1 MYKNTALSLATT
13 SFQKQPDIT
22 IKLTVSIMNC
32 YGICLPFLFLLFE
45 NLLGESPPGNRTDLS
60 RCKLSHLGLEYT
72 GNIGKTESNVR
83 CQSWTSN
90 QPHKVSGDY
99 TDQMFPFG
107 SKKASKNYCRN
118 PDRKPTGPWCY
129 TMNSDLI
136 DETCAIPLCSISE
149 CRLTGPG
156 MEYGGKHDKGTSGRH
171 CFKWDKDRKKVLE
184 NGNYTRI
191 NKFPANNFPEN
202 SLSKAKKFCRNPN
215 GDIGGPWC
223 FVEQEEL
230 GYIEKEYCDIPFC
243 YDPECSVFTKNY
255 DTYMH
260 FTDFNGSVFTDIKFS
275 IKLWDSDNFNEASAR
290 LVLSVLALPL
300 TGKEMAD
307 LGIGIELY
315 ISNKESALR
324 YGNKD
329 SPDYEPTPGILTS
342 SNFTTFTLNWDR
354 GFLTFGIEGQVKPI
368 FLAEMKTKKNLLG
381 FHKDKFYFYSVQ
393 GTNVI
398 WNFPFCLDDD
408 ECDVHT
414 TTGGEFQQ
422 FWPLRQK
429 DIVQDL
435 YIHIRAF
442 RSAAILVT
450 PSPTIDYP
458 CFKIVFNG
466 PNGNTR
472 VTLKEFKTA
481 KENVLKEI
489 QLEGIIDY
497 WQWSEFSISFFANSL
512 QIYMKKAIGMHSLL
526 ESKEESFRKL
536 RWFSVSSENS
546 VAHWSFFCQPPY
558 FAEPPMALLPECAI
572 NPNEPDYSGTQDV
585 TSEGL
590 PCLPWSGKKMIPD
603 DMTTLFKNESAILDW
618 KNFCRDPGSQGEG
631 SWCYTKDPQVVQDV
645 CSVRDCD
652 RPEEMIVIVSTNQK
666 GRKIFILPQWKEKG
680 LHGGLKFALKEWNP
694 DLLAGLVFV
703 FFPKEGS
710 GELALIIGA
719 EMNEKVVLLLNGEL
733 IESKTFPHLISAGK
747 WTDFW
752 LQIRKGEIMFGFK
765 GVPTPLFEWFDKE
778 DKAFDPVF
786 MTYHSHYETM
796 PIGVFLQIDECHTE
810 NTTDNNFLKYFPIGL
825 YSEQE
830 HNTYTNLSL
839 KMRGSGQI
847 WLSLMWVANNL
858 NSIQLK
864 LDTINGVISLNIVK
878 VAPKSTE
885 PKLTPLIEKQVP
897 DVMTNN
903 SWTTYY
909 LTWSETMMDIK
920 KNNVSVISERMP
932 GPVLVYWFS
941 VAAASG
947 WVTWSAN
954 CEPLDL
960 DGPPIDGG
968 WSEWSPWTCTVTCGG
983 GEGFRTRTCS
993 NPHPNIF
1000 GKLCEGH
1007 HTASGVC
1014 NDFPCGDI
1022 SPDTLELIREKLKMK
1037 AYSYIV
1043 DEDHHI
1049 VIKNDKDLLK
1059 RVKKESPEAYY
1070 EWTKNGVFINTNE
1083 RVLFEGDNIII
1094 RKAKPA
1100 DAGTYVSM
1108 IFRINKH
1115 RVVLKVITLSVRAL
1129 KFNVDTRATY
1139 DYNLQCHAVILGY
1152 VYSDLSLKITLNNA
1166 TYIDYGLTTLAAVN
1180 TYAFDSL
1187 NQSHSGIWQCV
1198 VQQKDLKLKWIT
1210 NYINMRVKKKP
1221 NIYTHL
1227 MEDKLTGW
1235 FFGKLGSEGAV
1246 LAAVIVIT
1254 IIVILGVAA
1263 FLFVYFKFFF
1273 LESRYKRNRR
1283 L

>member
-260 FTDFNGSVFTDIKFS
+260 FTDFN
-275 IKLWDSDNFNEASAR
+275 
-290 LVLSVLALPL
+290 
-300 TGKEMAD
+300 
-307 LGIGIELY
+307 
-315 ISNKESALR
+315 
-324 YGNKD
+324 
-329 SPDYEPTPGILTS
+329 
-342 SNFTTFTLNWDR
+342 
-354 GFLTFGIEGQVKPI
+354 
-368 FLAEMKTKKNLLG
+368 
-381 FHKDKFYFYSVQ
+381 
-393 GTNVI
+393 
-398 WNFPFCLDDD
+398 
-408 ECDVHT
+408 
-414 TTGGEFQQ
+414 
-422 FWPLRQK
+422 
-429 DIVQDL
+429 VQDL

-618 KNFCRDPGSQGEG
+618 KNFCRDPGSQGEGTFCYALNQTPVKKAEKTFCKLRKCKSQQCKMAGTGNDFIGQVSTTRSGRSCDSWSISPGSVHHEYMYIFNDSYFAEMNAKDARDFCRNPNRDISG